1 VRKKDHRSVPLA
13 AFVVL
18 LAGGGLLAVSGAQA
32 ASSPP
37 TAADSSP
44 IVLFNGRNLDG
55 WRPPT
60 GAWQVVKA
68 VALDAADSQ
77 KLAPSA
83 GTGVAWNGNSAGPGT
98 PNLVTEGE
106 YGDVD
111 LHVEFLVPRGSN
123 SGVYLMGRYEVQV
136 FDSFGRANDA
146 YPGAECGGIYPRWI
160 GEKNVEG
167 HSPRVN
173 ASRPPGEWQTYDIT
187 FRAPRFDAA
196 GKKTASARFVKVV
209 HNGQVVH
216 ENVDVSGPTRASIAD
231 DEKAVAP
238 LMLQGDHGPVAY
250 RNLRLRKLARE

>member
-1 VRKKDHRSVPLA
+1 VVA
-13 AFVVL
+13 AGCGPI
-18 LAGGGLLAVSGAQA
+18 AGA
-32 ASSPP
+32 ASPASGSSPR
-37 TAADSSP
+37 AAASSP

-60 GAWQVVKA
+60 GAWQVVKD
-68 VALDAADSQ
+68 VALDAADPK
-77 KLAPSA
+77 KLVTTA
-83 GTGVAWNGNSAGPGT
+83 GTGVAWNGNAAGPGT
-98 PNLVTEGE
+98 PNLVTESE
-106 YGDVD
+106 YGDVE

-136 FDSFGRANDA
+136 FDSFGRVSDA

-160 GEKNVEG
+160 GERNVEG

-173 ASRPPGEWQTYDIT
+173 ASRPPGEWQSYDIT

-196 GKKTASARFVKVV
+196 GRKTASARFVKVV

-216 ENVDVSGPTRASIAD
+216 ENVDVSGPTRASMAD
-231 DEKAVAP
+231 DEKPAGP

-250 RNLRLRKLARE
+250 RNLRLRKRVED